1 MSPDISMT
9 PAPVTPTIP
18 GHAPHSCAGDQVFP
32 PADSAARIRR
42 SLTPAISGTTPGSAA
57 A

>member
-9 PAPVTPTIP
+9 PAPVTPTIG
-18 GHAPHSCAGDQVFP
+18 GHAPQSRAEVQVSP

-42 SLTPAISGTTPGSAA
+42 SLTPGISGTTPGRAA
-57 A
+57 T